1 MPRLIEYG
9 VLSQNSLIML
19 QQLMTN
25 IYVPLLNSK
34 SSLTQANDDNS
45 QSTKPNMLRDEFM
58 LNMNKFVQQIR
69 RTINQ
74 IEGRFGLEIPEGT
87 GLNTHSAKF
96 CLFYFYLVNL

>member
-1 MPRLIEYG
+1 MPRYIEYG

-34 SSLTQANDDNS
+34 SSLSTASDDA
-45 QSTKPNMLRDEFM
+45 TAKPNMLRDEFM

-74 IEGRFGLEIPEGT
+74 IEGRFGLEIPTGT
-87 GLNTHSAKF
+87 VS
-96 CLFYFYLVNL
+96 

>member
-1 MPRLIEYG
+1 MKILPIDAEQARATMPRYIEYG

-45 QSTKPNMLRDEFM
+45 QSAKPNMLRDEFM

-74 IEGRFGLEIPEGT
+74 IEGRFGLEIPEGM
-87 GLNTHSAKF
+87 GL
-96 CLFYFYLVNL
+96 